1 LVGNV
6 QHTLAAWK
14 SIHNFA
20 VNTAKTAAWFGILHD
35 WIQDNTQSGG
45 VRRGISHGFINFTHS
60 SLFFIATMGL
70 AALIRSTVLALSL
83 AMRLHLSVTTTAAG
97 AVDMTAVTFSAN
109 IKSYFTMVAFQFN

>member
-1 LVGNV
+1 
-6 QHTLAAWK
+6 
-14 SIHNFA
+14 
-20 VNTAKTAAWFGILHD
+20 
-35 WIQDNTQSGG
+35 
-45 VRRGISHGFINFTHS
+45 
-60 SLFFIATMGL
+60 MGL